1 MFQSGYKPPTA
12 KVMSGIS
19 IAITSI
25 LTMQK
30 VSDQAR
36 REGLTTTSIPAKIAG
51 KLSSCCQPTNQNCRM
66 N

>member
-1 MFQSGYKPPTA
+1 
-12 KVMSGIS
+12 
-19 IAITSI
+19 

-66 N
+66 F